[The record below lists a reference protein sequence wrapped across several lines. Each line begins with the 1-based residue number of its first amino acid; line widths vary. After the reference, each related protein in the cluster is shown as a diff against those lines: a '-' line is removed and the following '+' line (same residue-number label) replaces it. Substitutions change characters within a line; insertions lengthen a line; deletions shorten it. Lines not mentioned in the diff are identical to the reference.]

1 MFDLATIRRGETM
14 KHARLVTALLMV
26 LLWPAVKA
34 QTSASQTPV
43 AGPASAL
50 RLSDWLEGKAQQT
63 DAYPLGLIWAT
74 PEEKARQI
82 KAHQALVAQLEALYV
97 QRQISEIEFSGLQK
111 ALQAM
116 PATGRVRVA
125 SASGKWLAANPKR
138 DPIILPGDSVMLPDR
153 INTLRVMAANGAVC
167 EVPYKEGLQAN
178 DYVRACF
185 PDVAAYWAWVAQP
198 DGRVQKAG
206 LRSWNA
212 GNQDTPA
219 PSAWVWVPKLAMSD
233 DFNQRWATWLG
244 VQGVATEVPLD
255 AFARF
260 HRQVV
265 PVAPNTDVLDLA
277 GRGLRTRL
285 SASNWGNVGLLQT
298 PTARMQ
304 EAGYFGLGI
313 HRTWPYGISSIMLQP
328 LPWLETGFRYTN
340 ISNQLY
346 GPAYLSGDQSYKD
359 KSIDVKLRAWR
370 ESDWLPEVAV
380 GWRDMAGTGL
390 FSSEYVVASKR
401 IGRFDWSA
409 GLAWGYL
416 GNRDSLTKNPLS
428 RVLGKGF
435 DVRQND
441 VGNGGSFATGSWFHG
456 PASLFGGVEYQTPW
470 DNWVLKAEYDGNN
483 YKAEPLGNS
492 FPAKSP
498 INWGVVYRPS
508 RGFDVSAG
516 IERGNTWAFGLTFYT
531 DLSGLNMPK
540 VSDPA
545 LPAVTKARPAQ
556 TPNWNQTAQD
566 VEKYTQWHVAQIY
579 QADSKT
585 LVVVADRTQNPYPQV
600 RLDKAMTVIHLDA
613 PVGIENVEIQ
623 HRNMGEV
630 LAVQRVD
637 REAWVQAQTEPARTQ
652 EVQLPAASTYDPQP
666 REAVQPVLVQ
676 NTTASYVEPGLDFI
690 QTLGG
695 PDGFILYQLSAV
707 MRTGLKLPGDMEL
720 KGMVRANV
728 MNNYNKFKY
737 DAPSNLPRV
746 RTNMR
751 EYYTTS
757 TLTMTNLSLSKT
769 SRISRDWYGAVYG
782 GYFEEM
788 FGGLGGE
795 VLYRQP
801 GSRWAVGA
809 DMNQVKQRSFEQ
821 NFSYGDYKVNTG
833 HITGYWS
840 TPIEGVHA
848 SLNVGKYLAGDRGA
862 TLTVAKVFANGAVM
876 GAYATKTN
884 VSADVFG
891 EGSFD
896 KGIFWAIPFD
906 AFLTSSSRSYANFL
920 WKPLSRDGGARVA
933 RPVNLFNETGWL
945 NPLMNSYLPSPP
957 ANDSVIPDDRIE
969 PYQRKR

>member
-1 MFDLATIRRGETM
+1 M
-14 KHARLVTALLMV
+14 KHARLAAALFV
-26 LLWPAVKA
+26 AAVCPAVEA
-34 QTSASQTPV
+34 QTAAPQKTV
-43 AGPASAL
+43 AGPVSAL
-50 RLSDWLEGKAQQT
+50 RLSDWLEEQAQQP

-74 PEEKARQI
+74 PEEKARQ
-82 KAHQALVAQLEALYV
+82 AREHDALKEQLVELFA
-97 QRQISEIEFSGLQK
+97 QRQISDSEFSGLQK

-116 PATGRVRVA
+116 PTTGRVRVA
-125 SASGKWLAANPKR
+125 SASGKWLAANPKQ
-138 DPIILPGDSVMLPDR
+138 DPIILPGDSVTLPER
-153 INTLRVMAANGAVC
+153 PITLRVMAADGAVC
-167 EVPYKEGLQAN
+167 EVPHKEGLQAN

-185 PDVAAYWAWVAQP
+185 PDSAAYWAWVAQP
-198 DGRVQKAG
+198 DGRAQKAG
-206 LRSWNA
+206 LRTWNA

-219 PSAWVWVPKLAMSD
+219 PGAWVWVPKHAMTD

-244 VQGVATEVPLD
+244 VQGVATNLPLQ
-255 AFARF
+255 AFARY

-265 PVAPNTDVLDLA
+265 PVQPQPDVLDLA
-277 GRGLRTRL
+277 GRHLQTRP

-304 EAGYFGLGI
+304 EAGYFGLGL
-313 HRTWPYGISSIMLQP
+313 HRVWPYNQVSVMFQP
-328 LPWLETGFRYTN
+328 LEWLETGFRYTS
-340 ISNQLY
+340 ISNKLY
-346 GPAYLSGDQSYKD
+346 SSVEAFSGAQSYKD

-370 ESDWLPEVAV
+370 ESDWMPELAV

-401 IGRFDWSA
+401 TGRLDWSL
-409 GLAWGYL
+409 GMAWGYL

-441 VGNGGSFATGSWFHG
+441 VGNGGSFATSSWFHG
-456 PASLFGGVEYQTPW
+456 PASFFGGVEYQTPW
-470 DNWVLKAEYDGNN
+470 NNWVLKAEYDGNN

-498 INWGVVYRPS
+498 INWGVVYRPA

-540 VSDPA
+540 VTDPA
-545 LPAVTKARPAQ
+545 LPVVSKTRPAQ
-556 TPNWNQTAQD
+556 TPNWNQTALD

-579 QADSKT
+579 QADPKT
-585 LVVVADRTQNPYPQV
+585 LVVAADRTQNPYPQV
-600 RLDKAMTVIHLDA
+600 RLDKAMTVIHRDA
-613 PVGIENVEIQ
+613 PPQIEQVEIQ

-652 EVQLPAASTYDPQP
+652 EPKLPATPTYDPQP
-666 REAVQPVLVQ
+666 RDAAQPLMV
-676 NTTASYVEPGLDFI
+676 NHTTGSYVEPGLDFI

-695 PDGFILYQLSAV
+695 PDGFVLYQFSAAV
-707 MRTGLKLPGDMEL
+707 RMGLKLPWDVEVR
-720 KGMVRANV
+720 GMARGRLL
-728 MNNYNKFKY
+728 NNYDKFKNGGSS
-737 DAPSNLPRV
+737 DLPRV
-746 RTNMR
+746 RTYMR
-751 EYYTTS
+751 EYFVTS
-757 TLTMTNLSLSKT
+757 PVTMTNLTLSKT
-769 SRISRDWYGAVYG
+769 SRLGRDWFGTVYG

-788 FGGLGGE
+788 FGGVGGE
-795 VLYRQP
+795 VLFRQP

-809 DMNQVKQRSFEQ
+809 DINQVKQRSFEQ
-821 NFSYGDYKVNTG
+821 NFSYRDYKVKTG
-833 HITGYWS
+833 HVTGYWS

-848 SLNVGKYLAGDRGA
+848 SLSAGQYLAGDRGA
-862 TLTVAKVFANGAVM
+862 TLTVAKVFANGATM
-876 GAYATKTN
+876 GAYATRTN
-884 VSADVFG
+884 VPAALFG

-906 AFLTSSSRSYANFL
+906 AFLTSSSRSYANFA
-920 WKPLSRDGGARVA
+920 WKPLTRDGGARVV
-933 RPVNLFNETGWL
+933 RPVNLYNETVWL

-969 PYQRKR
+969 PYARKR